1 MTWYHW
7 IVARWLSQPA
17 WCHQESGARGAN
29 KDRNSFW
36 YWLSKKKKKV
46 TFLLFQFHL
55 NVISLC
61 FAMITLEEQPVLLL
75 VNVTEQEFVIQGE
88 RGHVF
93 LFQTV
98 NICWFGRLSGLHLC
112 SLNTAWD
119 KLPARIILL
128 FIWRPCK
135 QVKAATEHLTNHRYL
150 QTSLFILA
158 KFKHLSGL
166 IAVDLDQL
174 CAGRGGWLLIDE
186 WKQLWAFSPSQSGC
200 YNTLFGRLK
209 RGVAWNT
216 PQTSSKHT
224 IDQKFSVVI
233 SSWGWWSSFYNRV
246 SFIVL
251 TKPLDIQ
258 DPLNTF
264 KCLPF
269 ISLMTLKVV
278 KVVWAGSHVFF
289 CQYHQ
294 MFMFILQF
302 YVVTMQC
309 WCLFRSGH
317 WKRSCLGFPVL
328 LPVAEKGLN
337 CGLLIGRTT

>member
-1 MTWYHW
+1 MPGGRTRTE
-7 IVARWLSQPA
+7 IASDTGCQ
-17 WCHQESGARGAN
+17 
-29 KDRNSFW
+29 
-36 YWLSKKKKKV
+36 KKKV

-166 IAVDLDQL
+166 TAVDSDQL
-174 CAGRGGWLLIDE
+174 CAGWGGWLLIDE
-186 WKQLWAFSPSQSGC
+186 
-200 YNTLFGRLK
+200 
-209 RGVAWNT
+209 
-216 PQTSSKHT
+216 
-224 IDQKFSVVI
+224 
-233 SSWGWWSSFYNRV
+233 
-246 SFIVL
+246 
-251 TKPLDIQ
+251 
-258 DPLNTF
+258 
-264 KCLPF
+264 
-269 ISLMTLKVV
+269 
-278 KVVWAGSHVFF
+278 
-289 CQYHQ
+289 
-294 MFMFILQF
+294 
-302 YVVTMQC
+302 
-309 WCLFRSGH
+309 
-317 WKRSCLGFPVL
+317 
-328 LPVAEKGLN
+328 
-337 CGLLIGRTT
+337 